1 MNASSLRVF
10 SGLFC
15 ALLACL
21 AAGVEPLSASVPKD
35 APATPASKTPGTA
48 APRAEKPPASEAQKR
63 AAKKVVDLMKEA
75 AALSSKG
82 DAAAAENKLGEAYSL
97 SPNYGPLLGQLA
109 EVRQKLG
116 RTDQA
121 LSALEQLIR
130 IGEPFD
136 DRACIVAAQI
146 FAGRGAYA
154 DGEKRLIE
162 WAGNRRVSANFH
174 AAIGIL
180 RLGTYDMAAAE
191 TSFREALDLDPAN
204 TPALKGMFQIYDRF
218 DKQELV
224 QPFLDK
230 ALAAKPTSTSLRMLS
245 GSNLMRQ
252 KKFAEARKQFEEIV
266 KSEPRSADGWVN
278 LGSAVYSM
286 GGREEGMADFR
297 KAMEIDPRNFQAPIN
312 LSTALQ
318 EGGANAEARDVLL
331 AARKRG
337 IANVDLLN
345 ALAVAHAK
353 NGEYDAALA
362 VANESLKRDPD
373 QGPLKKFIEQV
384 GKDKARGAAPSGGP
398 APR

>member
-1 MNASSLRVF
+1 M
-10 SGLFC
+10 FC
-15 ALLACL
+15 AALACL
-21 AAGVEPLSASVPKD
+21 AAVGPLPASVPKD
-35 APATPASKTPGTA
+35 PPATPASKTTGASPA
-48 APRAEKPPASEAQKR
+48 RPEKPALSDAQKR
-63 AAKKVVDLMKEA
+63 AAKKVADLMKEA

-82 DAAAAENKLGEAYSL
+82 DDAAAEMKLGEAYTL
-97 SPNYGPLLGQLA
+97 APNYGPLLGQLA
-109 EVRQKLG
+109 ELRQKLG

-136 DRACIVAAQI
+136 DRSYIVAAQI

-162 WAGNRRVSANFH
+162 WAGDRRVSANFH

-180 RLGTYDMAAAE
+180 RMGTYDMATAE
-191 TSFREALDLDPAN
+191 TAFRSALDQEPAN
-204 TPALKGMFQIYDRF
+204 LSALKGMFQIYDRF
-218 DKQELV
+218 DRQDLF

-230 ALAAKPTSTSLRMLS
+230 ALTVKPTSTSLRMLS

-266 KSEPRSADGWVN
+266 KTEPRSADAWVN
-278 LGSAVYSM
+278 LGSAVYSL

-297 KAMEIDPRNFQAPIN
+297 KAIDLDPRGVQAPIN

-337 IANVDLLN
+337 IASLDLLN

-362 VANESLKRDPD
+362 VANESLKREPG

-384 GKDKARGAAPSGGP
+384 EKDRARGSAA
-398 APR
+398 R